1 MDFRISF
8 SRNEWLSFIK
18 QRSTCGT
25 YGLGTRDFL
34 SSIPWIIVENYMLYL
49 ILCNSQ
55 DNLPFFLLSPA
66 CFLWAVI
73 CSQPAG
79 HILMTSFH
87 IAPHVFVN
95 CSHPVL
101 LFSFY
106 ICVCVCVICMYT
118 CEDILQELSLW
129 HCLLNFEAI
138 CLVWWKQIWLEIE
151 SNA

>member
-25 YGLGTRDFL
+25 YGLGTRSFF

-49 ILCNSQ
+49 IFCNSQ
-55 DNLPFFLLSPA
+55 DNLSFFLLSPA

-87 IAPHVFVN
+87 IAPLVFVN
-95 CSHPVL
+95 CSHPIL
-101 LFSFY
+101 LFFFLHL
-106 ICVCVCVICMYT
+106 CVCMCCLYVYMWRY
-118 CEDILQELSLW
+118 LSGVVSLALSFKFW
-129 HCLLNFEAI
+129 GYLSSLMKTN
-138 CLVWWKQIWLEIE
+138 LTRNWK
-151 SNA
+151 

>member
-25 YGLGTRDFL
+25 SGLGTRSFF

-73 CSQPAG
+73 CSHLQGTFWWLPSTLLPLSLWIAL
-79 HILMTSFH
+79 ILSYF
-87 IAPHVFVN
+87 F
-95 CSHPVL
+95 
-101 LFSFY
+101 LFTF
-106 ICVCVCVICMYT
+106 VCVCMRCLYVYMWRY
-118 CEDILQELSLW
+118 LAGVVSLALSFKFWGYFSSLMKK
-129 HCLLNFEAI
+129 FD
-138 CLVWWKQIWLEIE
+138 
-151 SNA
+151 